1 MFKKLKQKIESES
14 EGEQSPVS
22 RNERTKKRSNEVRSI
37 EYDENTKRFIFENN
51 FERFLVTHSCC

>member
-22 RNERTKKRSNEVRSI
+22 RNETERPKRRSNEV
-37 EYDENTKRFIFENN
+37 
-51 FERFLVTHSCC
+51 

>member
-22 RNERTKKRSNEVRSI
+22 RNERPKRRSNEVRSI
-37 EYDENTKRFIFENN
+37 LITILYNNEAFVIF
-51 FERFLVTHSCC
+51 H

>member
-22 RNERTKKRSNEVRSI
+22 RNEGPKRRSKEVRSI
-37 EYDENTKRFIFENN
+37 LITLLHNNEAFVIF
-51 FERFLVTHSCC
+51 H

>member
-22 RNERTKKRSNEVRSI
+22 KSEKLNRRSNEVSH
-37 EYDENTKRFIFENN
+37 
-51 FERFLVTHSCC
+51 FLINIQYWI